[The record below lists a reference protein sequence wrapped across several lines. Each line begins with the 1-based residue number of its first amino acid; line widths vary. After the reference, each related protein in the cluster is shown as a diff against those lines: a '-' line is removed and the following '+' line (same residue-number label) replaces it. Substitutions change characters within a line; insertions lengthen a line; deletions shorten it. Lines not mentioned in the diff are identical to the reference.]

1 MGRQFWSRDAS
12 DNRHKNHDLGATILP
27 NAAPVT
33 TIAGGLSWP
42 SKKSRRPF
50 LSGAVSGR
58 RFGLRLLA
66 VTADLFLLYS
76 YAAVMAPARK
86 PDERHCA
93 GLQSGRLTLVSV
105 RRVRLFFRGSLSGQ
119 SACSPRFPAD

>member
-76 YAAVMAPARK
+76 YAAVMAPRGNQMNATARGFK
-86 PDERHCA
+86 A
-93 GLQSGRLTLVSV
+93 G
-105 RRVRLFFRGSLSGQ
+105 
-119 SACSPRFPAD
+119 D